1 MLLWTFATKCI
12 FMCNLL
18 HDMTMYEANGN
29 DIDGLWIVWLG
40 GLQGQY
46 SIIVAKIVATILV

>member
-1 MLLWTFATKCI
+1 
-12 FMCNLL
+12 MCNLL